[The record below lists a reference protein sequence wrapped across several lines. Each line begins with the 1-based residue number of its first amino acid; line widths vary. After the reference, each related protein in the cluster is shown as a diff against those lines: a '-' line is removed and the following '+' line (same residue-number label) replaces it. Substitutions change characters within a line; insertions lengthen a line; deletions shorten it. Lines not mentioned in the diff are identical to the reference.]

1 MNRLYLSIAI
11 FLASV
16 CTAMA
21 IPAKKDTVRIQQ
33 PDGSYVNICLHGD
46 EYLHFNTTDDGY
58 SVVKDNRGYYVYAA
72 LENGQLVPTTQVAHE
87 TRMRTVEEKAYLQK
101 RKKFMTP
108 ELERP
113 VADIKQAVNE
123 RRMQRLAKAPRYDYG
138 NFKGLIILVE
148 YNDLDFSRSD
158 YVDVIN
164 DMVNQPD
171 YAGYANTA
179 EGRFTGSVR
188 DYFYDNS
195 SGAFSPLF
203 DIVGPVKVNRSKYY
217 INGTNNATQLIYDVV
232 TAADSQVDFSQYD
245 RDGDGEVDMIY
256 FIFAGAGS
264 NYGGNDSR
272 LIWPHAFYVYNPQN
286 PYIPVTKDGV
296 RLGSYACSTELAGPE
311 RWGTLDGIGTI
322 VHEFSHVLGL
332 PDLYDT
338 DYEGSG
344 GESKHPD
351 EWSVMAGG
359 NYHNNSRT
367 PVAYSI
373 YERYALGFAMP
384 ERITEEGHLTL
395 EAIDN
400 SNMGYRIDTQ
410 VNKEFFLLENRQN
423 TTKWDKY
430 LSGHGMLVM
439 RVDSTNANVWVNN
452 TVNNNPAHN
461 YLELVR
467 AGGKTAPA
475 AADPFPGTRNVRTL
489 NNTTSP
495 ANLLTWSGKETF
507 WGLENITESNGVIS
521 FDVIDVSI
529 LREVSLPESAIVG
542 VGMTYHLEAI
552 RTPDYAPYTFS
563 WTSSDTNIATVSND
577 GLVTGVAPGTVTI
590 TLIANNSLTATCQ
603 VTVKQ
608 LDAADGIGAFRDLDE
623 GDERMLNL
631 SDAQVLFA
639 TNNNNIY
646 VRDASGVLVLSG
658 TDISAKQN
666 DILNGSVYGKF
677 AMVDKIPYLQPV
689 EGYTNG
695 MNIVSTAGSE
705 AVARGVTI
713 DEIADTDYADLITV
727 RGGKFE
733 SINNSIYLVGQN
745 KQVRVYN
752 RLGASGFSMPK
763 DYKGKYYDVT
773 GILLT
778 YKENGEL
785 IDELAIMRA
794 PVEGPGPI
802 EDVDGIG
809 AFRDLEEGA
818 KRMLNLSNAQ
828 VLFAKDDNIYVRDT
842 TGALVLS
849 GTGISAKQNDVL
861 NGAIFGKLAVVG
873 KIPYLQ
879 PIEGYTNNTGI
890 VSTAG
895 SEAVAREVDIDNI
908 ASTDYA
914 DLVTLKGGKF
924 ESINNSIYLVGQNKQ
939 VRVYNRLGAS
949 GFSMPKDY
957 IDKYYDVTGILLTY
971 EENGELIDELSIMR
985 APTEGGFTAIGDIK
999 TDAYTEI
1006 AVYAID
1012 GKLIARTTGEGLRS
1026 LTLKPGIYM
1035 VKSGNSIW
1043 KIIAK

>member
-72 LENGQLVPTTQVAHE
+72 LENGQLVPTAQVAHE
-87 TRMRTVEEKAYLQK
+87 TGMRTVEEKAYLQK
-101 RKKFMTP
+101 QKKFVAPEMTS
-108 ELERP
+108 L
-113 VADIKQAVNE
+113 VATKKQTENMHRA
-123 RRMQRLAKAPRYDYG
+123 QTLAKAPSYNYG

-148 YNDLDFSRSD
+148 YNDQGFSRPD
-158 YVDVIN
+158 YSNVVDA
-164 DMVNQPD
+164 MVNQTD
-171 YAGYANTA
+171 YTGYDNTSN
-179 EGRFTGSVR
+179 GQYTGSVR

-195 SGAFSPLF
+195 NGIFSPEF
-203 DIVGPVKVNRSKYY
+203 DIVGPIQVNRSKYY
-217 INGTNNATQLIYDVV
+217 AQGTNNAARLIYDVV
-232 TAADSQVDFSQYD
+232 DAADQSVNFKDYD
-245 RDGDGEVDMIY
+245 RDGDGEVDMVY
-256 FIFAGAGS
+256 FIFAGLGS
-264 NYGGNDSR
+264 NMSGNDSR
-272 LIWPHAFYVYNPQN
+272 LIWPHASQIYNPTNYSYVY
-286 PYIPVTKDGV
+286 KDGV
-296 RLGSYACSTELAGPE
+296 RLGRYACSTELY
-311 RWGTLDGIGTI
+311 GTSRQNMLDGIGTI

-344 GESKHPD
+344 GQSKDPD
-351 EWSVMAGG
+351 TWSVMASGS
-359 NYHNNSRT
+359 YNNNART
-367 PVAYSI
+367 PTGYSI
-373 YERYALGFAMP
+373 YERYALGFSYP
-384 ERITEEGHLTL
+384 EKIAAEGHLTL
-395 EAIDN
+395 ESVDS
-400 SNMGYRIDTQ
+400 SNKGYRIDTQ
-410 VNKEFFLLENRQN
+410 VNKEFFLLENRQQN
-423 TTKWDKY
+423 SKWDKY

-439 RVDSTNANVWVNN
+439 RVDSTNASIWNRNEVNC
-452 TVNNNPAHN
+452 NPNHN
-461 YLELVR
+461 YFEIVR

-507 WGLENITESNGVIS
+507 WGLENITENNGVIS

-695 MNIVSTAGSE
+695 MSIVSTAGSE

-713 DEIADTDYADLITV
+713 DDIADTDYADLITV

-908 ASTDYA
+908 ANTDYA

-1012 GKLIARTTGEGLRS
+1012 GKLIARTTGEGLRN

>member
-1 MNRLYLSIAI
+1 MMNRLYLLITVI
-11 FLASV
+11 LANI

-21 IPAKKDTVRIQQ
+21 VPAKKDTVRIQQ
-33 PDGSYVNICLHGD
+33 PDGSYVSICLHGD
-46 EYLHFNTTDDGY
+46 EYLHFNTTADGY
-58 SVVKDNRGYYVYAA
+58 SVVKDSRGYYVYAE
-72 LENGQLVPTTQVAHE
+72 LEKGQLVPTTQVAHE
-87 TRMRTVEEKAYLQK
+87 TGMRTAEEKAYLQK
-101 RKKFMTP
+101 RKKFMIP

-113 VADIKQAVNE
+113 VADIKQAVSE
-123 RRMQRLAKAPRYDYG
+123 RRMQRLAKAPGFDYG

-148 YNDLDFSRSD
+148 YNDQSFSRSD
-158 YVDVIN
+158 YVNVIN

-171 YAGYANTA
+171 YTGYDDTA
-179 EGRFTGSVR
+179 DGRFTGSVR

-195 SGAFSPLF
+195 NGVFSPQF

-232 TAADSQVDFSQYD
+232 TAADSLVDFSQYD

-264 NYGGNDSR
+264 NYGGNDQR
-272 LIWPHAFYVYNPQN
+272 LIWPHAFYVYNPRN

-311 RWGTLDGIGTI
+311 RWGTLDGIGAI

-400 SNMGYRIDTQ
+400 GNMGYRIDTQ

-475 AADPFPGTRNVRTL
+475 AADPFPGTRNVRAL

-495 ANLLTWSGKETF
+495 ANLLTWAGKETF
-507 WGLENITESNGVIS
+507 WALENITESNGVIS
-521 FDVIDVSI
+521 FDVIDVNILKSI
-529 LREVSLPESAIVG
+529 SLPASAVLG
-542 VGMTYHLEAI
+542 VGMSYQLEAV

-563 WTSSDTNIATVSND
+563 WASSDTNIATVND
-577 GLVTGVAPGTVTI
+577 EGLVIGVAPGTAII
-590 TLIANNSLTATCQ
+590 TLTANETLTATCQ
-603 VTVKQ
+603 VTVEQ
-608 LDAADGIGAFRDLDE
+608 LETVDGIAAFKALDE
-623 GDERMLNL
+623 NDEKILSLN
-631 SDAQVLFA
+631 DAQVLFA
-639 TNNNNIY
+639 KNNNIY
-646 VRDASGVLVLSG
+646 VRDASGVLVLNG
-658 TDISAKQN
+658 TGISANQN
-666 DILNGSVYGKF
+666 DILNGVVYGKF
-677 AMVDKIPYLQPV
+677 AVVDKIPYLQPV
-689 EGYTNG
+689 EAYTNDRG
-695 MNIVSTAGSE
+695 VTVTAGSE
-705 AVARGVTI
+705 AVAR
-713 DEIADTDYADLITV
+713 D
-727 RGGKFE
+727 
-733 SINNSIYLVGQN
+733 
-745 KQVRVYN
+745 
-752 RLGASGFSMPK
+752 
-763 DYKGKYYDVT
+763 
-773 GILLT
+773 
-778 YKENGEL
+778 
-785 IDELAIMRA
+785 
-794 PVEGPGPI
+794 
-802 EDVDGIG
+802 
-809 AFRDLEEGA
+809 
-818 KRMLNLSNAQ
+818 
-828 VLFAKDDNIYVRDT
+828 
-842 TGALVLS
+842 
-849 GTGISAKQNDVL
+849 
-861 NGAIFGKLAVVG
+861 
-873 KIPYLQ
+873 
-879 PIEGYTNNTGI
+879 
-890 VSTAG
+890 
-895 SEAVAREVDIDNI
+895 VDIDLI
-908 ASTDYA
+908 MDTDYA

-924 ESINNSIYLVGQNKQ
+924 ESKNGSIYLVGENRQ
-939 VRVYNRLGAS
+939 VRVYNRLGAT

-957 IDKYYDVTGILLTY
+957 LGKYYDVTGILLTY
-971 EENGELIDELSIMR
+971 KDNGELVDELSIMR
-985 APTEGGFTAIGDIK
+985 APVEGGPTAIGDIK

-1012 GKLIARTTGEGLRS
+1012 GKLIARTTADGLKS
-1026 LTLKPGIYM
+1026 LVLKPGVYM
-1035 VKSGNSIW
+1035 VKSNHSIR